1 MSQSLRTRRTLLPGQ
16 PGTKKLVQE
25 YGDAL
30 LCVRYRYDAT
40 KKERVKT
47 VEVII
52 ERDPWEPDPTKIPAH
67 KRLSVRVELGEK
79 SLGKRVRAAGG
90 RWNRQKKVWEVPYK
104 TVVELDLLDRVVEES
119 DL

>member
-1 MSQSLRTRRTLLPGQ
+1 M
-16 PGTKKLVQE
+16 QE
-25 YGDAL
+25 YGDSL

-52 ERDPWEPDPTKIPAH
+52 DRESWEPDPTRIPAH
-67 KRLSVRVELGEK
+67 KRLSVRVDLGEK

-90 RWNRQKKVWEVPYK
+90 RWNRQKKVWEVAYK
-104 TVVELDLLDRVVEES
+104 AVVELDLLDRVVPEGE
-119 DL
+119 LKNV